1 LWKFEQGETTEL
13 WRGADGGVVTQPAIS
28 RDGRQIC
35 FSLRRGGRAGLYVMN
50 ANGTNVQT
58 LAAGLEVR
66 GAATWSPDGKWVAV
80 AGNRGDGTRLF
91 KVPLDGGAPIELTS
105 TLSINPVWSPDGGL
119 ILYSEQQ
126 RAGQLE
132 VKAMT
137 PDRTPV
143 PVVSPQIVGFNAAN
157 RYQFLPAGDALI
169 VLEGVLGASQ
179 NFYKVDLATGARR
192 QLTDLDGTDVIRNFD
207 VSPDG
212 TRIVFDRWRQ
222 HADIAMMTLAR

>member
-1 LWKFEQGETTEL
+1 
-13 WRGADGGVVTQPAIS
+13 
-28 RDGRQIC
+28 
-35 FSLRRGGRAGLYVMN
+35 
-50 ANGTNVQT
+50 
-58 LAAGLEVR
+58 
-66 GAATWSPDGKWVAV
+66 
-80 AGNRGDGTRLF
+80 
-91 KVPLDGGAPIELTS
+91 
-105 TLSINPVWSPDGGL
+105 
-119 ILYSEQQ
+119 
-126 RAGQLE
+126 
-132 VKAMT
+132 MT